1 MTKRGLESENRDRVR
16 DGRESSLSPKGE
28 GDEGGPEK
36 TAARQVSG
44 QEREGGGERE
54 EDLEPGGGRPR
65 I

>member
-1 MTKRGLESENRDRVR
+1 MR
-16 DGRESSLSPKGE
+16 DGGESSLTPEGE

-36 TAARQVSG
+36 TATRQVSG

-54 EDLEPGGGRPR
+54 ENLEPEEGRPR